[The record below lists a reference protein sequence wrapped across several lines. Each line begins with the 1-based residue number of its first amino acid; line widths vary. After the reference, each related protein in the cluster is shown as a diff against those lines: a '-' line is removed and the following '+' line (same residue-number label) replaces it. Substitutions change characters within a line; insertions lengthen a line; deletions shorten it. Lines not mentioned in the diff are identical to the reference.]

1 MNRKLLTVLVFISL
15 AFGALTSAYADDEL
29 GRCNDQLIAGSY
41 GFTIVG
47 EKLVGPPFTGAQ
59 VGVAMAHF
67 DGNGNFHQI
76 DSVTIGGNAASNF
89 SHTPASGTY
98 HVNPDCTGSF
108 TLTFTDGRPT
118 VTADFVVV
126 ENGAEIDT
134 VVTSAGGA
142 QGILATR
149 SIGKRRSWWE

>member
-1 MNRKLLTVLVFISL
+1 MNKKLLTVIAFISL
-15 AFGALTSAYADDEL
+15 AFGALASAYADDES
-29 GRCNDQLIAGSY
+29 RACNDRLIAGSY
-41 GFTIVG
+41 GFTIEG

-67 DGNGNFHQI
+67 DGKGNFHQI
-76 DSVTIGGNAASNF
+76 DSVTIGGHQVSDF
-89 SHTPASGTY
+89 THTPANGTY
-98 HVNPDCTGSF
+98 KVNPDCTGSF
-108 TLTFTDGRPT
+108 TIIFTDGRPT

-142 QGILATR
+142 QGVLATR